1 MTAKKIIVTG
11 GAGYIGSHACL
22 ELQSAG
28 YDLVVLDNLSNS
40 KFESLVRVQRITER
54 DLTFHQVDVGDK
66 QSLREVFD
74 LYDVDAVI
82 HFAGLKS
89 VRESVDQPLSYYSHN
104 VAGTISLCEVMAERG
119 VRKLVFSSS
128 ATVYQETDL
137 MPIREDFPVGA
148 TANPYGTSKLMIENI
163 LHDLQASDPSW
174 RISILRYFNPVGA
187 HLSGLIGEDPKG
199 IPNNLMPFIAQV
211 AAGKSQ
217 YLNIYGDDYQTPDGT
232 GVRDYIHV
240 VDLAKGHVAALDYLS
255 KNPGLLKVNLGTG
268 QGLSVLEMVNV
279 FQVVTGIEIPYRI
292 VGRRPGDIAC
302 YYADAS
308 LAAEK
313 LGWTAKLND
322 EAMCLDAWR
331 WQSTNVNGYD
341 VESDLGT
348 KVSNC

>member
-1 MTAKKIIVTG
+1 MRAKKIIVTG

-40 KFESLVRVQRITER
+40 KFESLIRVQHITGHK
-54 DLTFHQVDVGDK
+54 LTFHRIDVRDK
-66 QSLREVFD
+66 PSLREVFA
-74 LYDVDAVI
+74 LYDVEAVI

-89 VRESVDQPLSYYSHN
+89 VRESVEQPLSYYSHN
-104 VAGTISLCEVMAERG
+104 VAGTITLCEVMAEQG

-148 TANPYGTSKLMIENI
+148 TASPYGTSKLMIENV
-163 LHDLQASDPSW
+163 LHDLQVSDPSW

-187 HLSGLIGEDPKG
+187 HSSGLIGEDPNET
-199 IPNNLMPFIAQV
+199 PNNLMPFIAQV

-217 YLNIYGDDYQTPDGT
+217 YLNIYGDDYLTPDGT

-255 KNPGLLKVNLGTG
+255 KNPGLLKVNLGAG
-268 QGLSVLEMVNV
+268 RGLSVLEMVNA
-279 FQVVTGIEIPYRI
+279 FQLATGIEIPYRVI
-292 VGRRPGDIAC
+292 GRRAGDIAC
-302 YYADAS
+302 YYADAT

-313 LGWTAKLND
+313 LGWRAELGV
-322 EAMCLDAWR
+322 EAMCLDTWR
-331 WQSTNVNGYD
+331 WQSTNVSGYD